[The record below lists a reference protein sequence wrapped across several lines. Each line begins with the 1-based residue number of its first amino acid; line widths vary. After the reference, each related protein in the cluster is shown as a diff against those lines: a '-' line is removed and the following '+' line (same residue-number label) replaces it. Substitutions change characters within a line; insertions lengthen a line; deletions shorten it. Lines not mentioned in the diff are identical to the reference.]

1 MALVALV
8 HNSPLPPS
16 AAAVLPALL
25 HAGTF
30 PSAPVLYLSF

>member
-1 MALVALV
+1 MTLV

-16 AAAVLPALL
+16 AAAVVPALVR
-25 HAGTF
+25 AGTF